1 MTKMPENNKE
11 RNQRFKT
18 MFKYGAFAGI
28 GCITAPFVASF
39 GLSLMGFKSAGI
51 AAGSLA
57 ATLQVSSF
65 TKLFFKK
72 MRTFYHN
79 FSRQKEFNRFFVMH
93 FHNGIFVNQH
103 SFRIVTLATASV
115 LQSGT
120 RLFSR
125 KQLCPQGSLDSL
137 HWRYLG
143 S

>member
-65 TKLFFKK
+65 TKLFLKK
-72 MRTFYHN
+72 CALSTI
-79 FSRQKEFNRFFVMH
+79 
-93 FHNGIFVNQH
+93 IF
-103 SFRIVTLATASV
+103 
-115 LQSGT
+115 
-120 RLFSR
+120 
-125 KQLCPQGSLDSL
+125 LDKKSSTGFL
-137 HWRYLG
+137 
-143 S
+143 